1 MVDETMSD
9 DNFSGGCLIIA
20 FAILFSVL
28 VGITIDSIFYLPA
41 RIEAVETQFRY
52 DNISV
57 QEVTINSPTVY
68 IELDDYDEFKEVLHD
83 LNSSVIYSERS
94 FYYIFDEDYTVAWRI
109 HVNTIYQ
116 EIKTQ

>member
-1 MVDETMSD
+1 MSD
-9 DNFSGGCLIIA
+9 DNFYGG
-20 FAILFSVL
+20 ILFVVFAVL
-28 VGITIDSIFYLPA
+28 FCVLGGITIDTLFYLPA

-68 IELDDYDEFKEVLHD
+68 IELDDYDELKEVLHD
-83 LNSSVIYSERS
+83 QNSSVIYSEGTY
-94 FYYIFDEDYTVAWRI
+94 YYIFDEDYTVAWRI
-109 HVNTIYQ
+109 ERNIIYK